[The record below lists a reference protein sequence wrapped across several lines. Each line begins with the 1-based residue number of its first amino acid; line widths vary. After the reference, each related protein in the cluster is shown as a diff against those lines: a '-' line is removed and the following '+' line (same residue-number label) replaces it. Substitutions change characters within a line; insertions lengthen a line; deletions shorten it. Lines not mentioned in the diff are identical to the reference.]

1 MGLQNVVIQNTMRR
15 ICSADVQQR
24 DFWEKFPVLSVL
36 HLENLEVSQVWDRS
50 HRSAWLKYQ
59 LSLGLP
65 VGPWASHFSHA
76 TRDIMGNNGTVV
88 LNCIQVVLNTA
99 PGMVMT
105 GLLRYVGE
113 SCGDWESAAQSL
125 VSGKC

>member
-1 MGLQNVVIQNTMRR
+1 
-15 ICSADVQQR
+15 
-24 DFWEKFPVLSVL
+24 
-36 HLENLEVSQVWDRS
+36 
-50 HRSAWLKYQ
+50 
-59 LSLGLP
+59 
-65 VGPWASHFSHA
+65 
-76 TRDIMGNNGTVV
+76 MGNNGTVV